1 MIYSCQTVQYER
13 GAFLTIQE
21 EMGDVFY
28 IIQCGDITLYKK
40 ENNRM
45 HPLCIVSS
53 GHLLGEEIVINKKG
67 IYEYSA

>member
-1 MIYSCQTVQYER
+1 
-13 GAFLTIQE
+13 
-21 EMGDVFY
+21 
-28 IIQCGDITLYKK
+28 
-40 ENNRM
+40 M